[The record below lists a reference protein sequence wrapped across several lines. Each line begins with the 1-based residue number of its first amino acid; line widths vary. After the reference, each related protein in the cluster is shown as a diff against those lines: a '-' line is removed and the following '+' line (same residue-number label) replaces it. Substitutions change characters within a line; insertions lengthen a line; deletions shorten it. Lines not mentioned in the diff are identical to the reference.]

1 MKSGTFAGRTIL
13 IVEDEPLIAI
23 EIANDFSQAGA
34 RVLTAT
40 NLQDGKRLAEHPDL
54 SAAILDFQFSNGDS
68 ATMCARLRGR
78 RIPFVI
84 YSGYPE
90 EATACRDAAY
100 VSKPASPDVLLTTVA
115 RLLANKIPGT
125 SAHA

>member
-1 MKSGTFAGRTIL
+1 MRSAGFAGRTIL

-23 EIANDFSQAGA
+23 EIADGFSDAGA

-40 NLQDGKRLAEHPDL
+40 NLQDGMRLAEHPDL
-54 SAAILDFQFSNGDS
+54 SAAILDFQFKNGDS
-68 ATMCARLRGR
+68 AAMCARLKER

-90 EATACRDAAY
+90 EATACEEAAF
-100 VSKPASPDVLLTTVA
+100 VPKPAPTDILLTTVA
-115 RLLANKIPGT
+115 GLLAK
-125 SAHA
+125 S